1 MILHIQS
8 EMYYCWYWAHITANS
23 QKIAALF
30 QRFRE
35 ALNEHRYNLKI
46 VLLSY
51 YCYFSWL
58 NS

>member
-30 QRFRE
+30 QRFHE

-51 YCYFSWL
+51 YCYFS
-58 NS
+58 